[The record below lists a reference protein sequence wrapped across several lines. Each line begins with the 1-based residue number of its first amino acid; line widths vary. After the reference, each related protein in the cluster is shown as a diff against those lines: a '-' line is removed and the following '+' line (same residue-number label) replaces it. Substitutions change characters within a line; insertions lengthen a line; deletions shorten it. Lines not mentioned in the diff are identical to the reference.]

1 MRNGFLASAASAL
14 SFLLLFV
21 FLALFA
27 LPAYAHGTGAD
38 AEAGEHNEG
47 QALEEGNVIM
57 LDEAMREGTMRAV
70 LAGAAVLAA
79 LVAAS
84 VLARK
89 KGKKPVPLLSHLLFW
104 SIVVVV
110 VAVTAYVAGSTIY
123 LNAVSKT
130 AGPVHW
136 HADFEAWR
144 CGEQLELVD
153 PEGFSN
159 RVGSSVL
166 HEHGDNRMHIEGVV
180 VDFSDVSMGSF
191 FRSIGGDLHPGVF
204 SLPTNTG
211 RVTMRDGDSCPGPG
225 EAGVPGMLQV
235 FVYKT
240 VDGRMVQEK
249 LGSSS
254 YEDYVP
260 SPFGNVPPG
269 DCIIFEFGSEAKDKT
284 GRMCGSYEVAIK
296 RGALNGG

>member
-1 MRNGFLASAASAL
+1 MRNGFLAAAASAL

-27 LPAYAHGTGAD
+27 LPAYAHGTEAD
-38 AEAGEHNEG
+38 AEAGEHSEG
-47 QALEEGNVIM
+47 QALEESSVIM

-70 LAGAAVLAA
+70 LAGAAVLAV

-84 VLARK
+84 VLASK

-136 HADFEAWR
+136 HADFEVWR
-144 CGEQLELVD
+144 CGELLQLVG
-153 PEGFSN
+153 PEGLSN

-180 VDFSDVSMGSF
+180 VDFSDVSIASF

-211 RVTMRDGDSCPGPG
+211 MVTMRDGDSCPG
-225 EAGVPGMLQV
+225 EAGVPGELQV

-240 VDGRMVQEK
+240 VDGKVVQEK
-249 LGSSS
+249 LGSSG

-260 SPFGNVPPG
+260 SPFSNVPPG
-269 DCIIFEFGSEAKDKT
+269 DCIIFEFSPVAKDKT